1 MERALRDYRID
12 ADKHKLSQVFR
23 NLISN
28 ALKFT
33 PEGGTVSVAV
43 CVVTHDNLNAIH
55 IGTALNS
62 VVLPYL
68 HVVVTDTGHGID
80 KVRILSFSLS
90 LYIYI

>member
-1 MERALRDYRID
+1 MEQALRDYRID

-43 CVVTHDNLNAIH
+43 
-55 IGTALNS
+55 S
-62 VVLPYL
+62 VVNQSLSSSAHFHSLYNSFKSDEDLYL
-68 HVVVTDTGHGID
+68 QLEVIDTGHGIE
-80 KVRILSFSLS
+80 KVSIQNL
-90 LYIYI
+90 I